1 MRSTSQ
7 GNKQNLFRRH
17 RCPPP
22 HPTWLLTRLVEQVIV
37 CTRARGTRQGVRWLT
52 GGLKVYYLAVMPM
65 PDVFS
70 SGRVSLPTLF
80 RFRV

>member
-1 MRSTSQ
+1 M
-7 GNKQNLFRRH
+7 
-17 RCPPP
+17 
-22 HPTWLLTRLVEQVIV
+22 

-52 GGLKVYYLAVMPM
+52 GGLKVYYLALMPM

-80 RFRV
+80 RLLVRERCAPAPQRRASRVCSCGTRCSGRKLLGSTHMAA